1 MIGIE
6 FVPNDFKEDIKLL
19 EELKTLLDFDF
30 ILLPDNPAF
39 QIKPSSIVCAK
50 MIGDSLGI
58 DTIACISGSGKSV
71 EVISSLLLGAK
82 YACLKGIACVSG
94 DRSEVS
100 ALRILSEAKRLD
112 FELVFSSPND
122 LKEKIALGLT
132 HCITQPLYEE
142 IPPSFD
148 FPTLINFM
156 PIFSPNT
163 FASIQSS
170 KLGLHI
176 PKSYQ
181 ESKDLMQSN
190 QQIYSTIK
198 ERDFYLTP
206 LNLKRQMPYL
216 KSLLLE
222 R

>member
-19 EELKTLLDFDF
+19 EELKSFFHFDF
-30 ILLPDNPAF
+30 ILIPDNPAF

-50 MIGDSLGI
+50 MLEDSLGVSVV
-58 DTIACISGSGKSV
+58 ACISGSGKSL

-82 YACLKGIACVSG
+82 YASLKGIACVSG
-94 DRSEVS
+94 DRSGVS
-100 ALRILSEAKRLD
+100 ALQILSEARKLD
-112 FELVFSSPND
+112 FELLISSPND
-122 LKEKIALGLT
+122 LREKIALGLT

-163 FASIQSS
+163 FDSIQSS

-176 PKSYQ
+176 PKSYR
-181 ESKDLMQSN
+181 ESEDLMQSN
-190 QQIYSTIK
+190 QQIYSAIK

-216 KSLLLE
+216 RSLLL
-222 R
+222 